1 MIVYKKPSWLR
12 MFFTLKGS
20 ILSHI
25 IGRLVATTL
34 FATVWTLLFDFK
46 VFDGEDFSI
55 TTLPFTLVGTA
66 LAIFLGFRNNS
77 SYDRFWEGR
86 KLCGAMINTTR
97 SVTRQ
102 ILTLIDGGDE
112 ASSKVERLKREL
124 VHQQIAYLHAL
135 RHHLRDETDRS
146 ECEVYLS
153 PQDYERL
160 SSDPNPPIGLL
171 HSMGERF
178 VSAWRQGWVDTM
190 HLPILERSLV
200 SMTDIQ
206 GACERIKKTPIP
218 FAYTVLMH
226 RIVGLYCFALPF
238 GIYQTIGD
246 LTPIVVLLVSYGFL
260 GLDAIG
266 DEIEEPFGTEA
277 NDLPLSAFCRMLER
291 EARYRI
297 GEEMPEMLEPIDHVL
312 T

>member
-34 FATVWTLLFDFK
+34 FATVWTLMFDFK
-46 VFDGEDFSI
+46 VFDGEDFAI

-86 KLCGAMINTTR
+86 KLWGAMINTTR

-102 ILTLIDGGDE
+102 ILTLIDGEERD
-112 ASSKVERLKREL
+112 ANKVARFKREL
-124 VHQQIAYLHAL
+124 VHHQIAYLHAL
-135 RHHLRDETDRS
+135 RHHLRDEADRS
-146 ECEVYLS
+146 ECEVHL
-153 PQDYERL
+153 PPEDYERL
-160 SSDPNPPIGLL
+160 AGDPNPPIGLL
-171 HSMGERF
+171 HRMGEHF
-178 VSAWRQGWVDTM
+178 VSAWKSGWVDTM

-238 GIYQTIGD
+238 GIYQTVGD
-246 LTPIVVLLVSYGFL
+246 LTPLVVLLVSYGFL

-291 EARYRI
+291 EALHRI